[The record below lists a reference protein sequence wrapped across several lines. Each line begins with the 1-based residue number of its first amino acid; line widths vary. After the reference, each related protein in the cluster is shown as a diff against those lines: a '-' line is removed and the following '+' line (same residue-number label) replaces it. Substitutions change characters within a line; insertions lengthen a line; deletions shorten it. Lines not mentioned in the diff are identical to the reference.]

1 MLIQFMAVP
10 TTVYTFVFLFS
21 LSMYAFKKDNFP
33 TMLYYLYLFLNIS
46 VLLYFILGQLRVFV
60 LPLIFIVDPLVFLFY
75 FVRNKKSIVF
85 FIALHSGILA
95 TLWLFNIL
103 YIFIV

>member
-1 MLIQFMAVP
+1 MLIQFMVVP
-10 TTVYTFVFLFS
+10 TTLYVCVFLFS
-21 LSMYAFKKDNFP
+21 LSIYVFKKDRLP
-33 TMLYYLYLFLNIS
+33 TMLYYLYLFLNLVI
-46 VLLYFILGQLRVFV
+46 LLYFIFGQLRVYIIS
-60 LPLIFIVDPLVFLFY
+60 LIFIVDPLVFLFY
-75 FVRNKKSIVF
+75 FVRNRKSIVF